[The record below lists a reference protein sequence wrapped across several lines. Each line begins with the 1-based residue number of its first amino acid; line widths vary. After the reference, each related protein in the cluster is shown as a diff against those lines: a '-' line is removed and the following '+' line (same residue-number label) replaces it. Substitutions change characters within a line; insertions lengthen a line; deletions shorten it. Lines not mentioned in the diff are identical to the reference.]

1 MPNQFIGLT
10 EEYELIDQLTR
21 TVLMNALAQ
30 ARVWQDANWSLRLA
44 VNLSMDNL
52 VSLNFL
58 GYVVNLTK
66 LAGVP
71 PQTLVLEVTE
81 SRLMNDPRVPLE
93 ILTRLRLNQFR
104 LSIDDFGTGNSSLS
118 QLRNI
123 PFDELKIDQS
133 FVHGAWG
140 NETQRAMFDASLGL
154 ARQLKMETV
163 AEGVEDRSD
172 WNFLQRRGCD
182 LAQGYFIGRPMP
194 AKELPT
200 WLLNWNERRG
210 RLVAQAAVTDGAA

>member
-1 MPNQFIGLT
+1 MPDQFVGLT
-10 EEYELIDQLTR
+10 EKYELIDQLTR

-30 ARVWQDANWSLRLA
+30 ARAWQDANLPLRLA

-81 SRLMNDPRVPLE
+81 SRLMSDPRVPLE
-93 ILTRLRLNQFR
+93 ILTRLRLNRFR
-104 LSIDDFGTGNSSLS
+104 LSIDDFGTGNSSLT

-133 FVHGAWG
+133 FVHGACS

-154 ARQLKMETV
+154 ARQLKINNHY
-163 AEGVEDRSD
+163 A
-172 WNFLQRRGCD
+172 
-182 LAQGYFIGRPMP
+182 I
-194 AKELPT
+194 
-200 WLLNWNERRG
+200 
-210 RLVAQAAVTDGAA
+210 